1 MYRKTNYIKL
11 SMQMK
16 NKVGAIIQARMSSK
30 RLPGKV
36 FKLINGK
43 PIIEH
48 LMIKLKKSK
57 LIKDSII
64 ATTSEKE
71 DQKIINWC
79 KNKEYKFFAG
89 EKNDVLSR
97 FYYCAKENQ
106 IDTIVRITS
115 DNPLIDIQ
123 LVDNI
128 IKIFKEQKIDYIA
141 NNLIKTYPHGLDV
154 EVFNF
159 KSLKKSFFESS
170 KTFEREH
177 VTQYIRH
184 NDKKFTILN
193 HAYFQNHS
201 DIRITIDTKED
212 LKLVRKIVKILG
224 IYPSHQTIIKLF
236 KNEKSLKDINKLSSK
251 SHMVYNKRQ
260 NII

>member
-79 KNKEYKFFAG
+79 KNK
-89 EKNDVLSR
+89 
-97 FYYCAKENQ
+97 
-106 IDTIVRITS
+106 
-115 DNPLIDIQ
+115 
-123 LVDNI
+123 
-128 IKIFKEQKIDYIA
+128 
-141 NNLIKTYPHGLDV
+141 
-154 EVFNF
+154 
-159 KSLKKSFFESS
+159 
-170 KTFEREH
+170 
-177 VTQYIRH
+177 
-184 NDKKFTILN
+184 
-193 HAYFQNHS
+193 
-201 DIRITIDTKED
+201 
-212 LKLVRKIVKILG
+212 
-224 IYPSHQTIIKLF
+224 
-236 KNEKSLKDINKLSSK
+236 
-251 SHMVYNKRQ
+251 
-260 NII
+260 

>member
-1 MYRKTNYIKL
+1 
-11 SMQMK
+11 MK

-36 FKLINGK
+36 FKLIRGK

-48 LMIKLKKSK
+48 LMIKLKRSK
-57 LIKDSII
+57 FINDSII

-79 KNKEYKFFAG
+79 KNKKYKFFVG

-115 DNPLIDIQ
+115 DNPLTDIK
-123 LVDNI
+123 LVDDI
-128 IKIFKEQKIDYIA
+128 IKIFNKQKIDYMA

-159 KSLKKSFFESS
+159 KSLKKSFFESN
-170 KTFEREH
+170 KAFEREH

-184 NDKKFTILN
+184 NDKKFKILN
-193 HAYFQNHS
+193 HEYVENHN
-201 DIRITIDTKED
+201 DIRITIDTEED
-212 LKLVRKIVKILG
+212 LRLVRKIVKILG
-224 IYPSHQTIIKLF
+224 IDASHKNIIKLF
-236 KNEKSLKDINKLSSK
+236 RNEKSLKDINKLSSK
-251 SHMVYNKRQ
+251 SHMIYNKKQ